1 MEILEKLR
9 ELVGKMN
16 YLYLTKEDKL
26 DYINYLI
33 LTASTRIETGISDT
47 ISQDQLNTDLI
58 TLPLLIQEKENIEN
72 NE

>member
-1 MEILEKLR
+1 
-9 ELVGKMN
+9 MN
-16 YLYLTKEDKL
+16 YSYLTKEDKL

-33 LTASTRIETGISDT
+33 IQVNARIQTGISDT
-47 ISQDQLNTDLI
+47 ISQDQLNNDLA

>member
-1 MEILEKLR
+1 
-9 ELVGKMN
+9 MN

-33 LTASTRIETGISDT
+33 MMANTRINTGISDT
-47 ISQDQLNTDLI
+47 ISQDQLNMDLV

>member
-1 MEILEKLR
+1 
-9 ELVGKMN
+9 MN

-33 LTASTRIETGISDT
+33 KMANTRIETGLSDT
-47 ISQDQLNTDLI
+47 ISQDQLNMDLV
-58 TLPLLIQEKENIEN
+58 TLPLLIQEKESIEN